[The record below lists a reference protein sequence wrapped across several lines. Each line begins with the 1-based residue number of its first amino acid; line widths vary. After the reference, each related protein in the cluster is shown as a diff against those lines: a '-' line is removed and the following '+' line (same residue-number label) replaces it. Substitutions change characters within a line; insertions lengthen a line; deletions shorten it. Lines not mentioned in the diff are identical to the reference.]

1 MVDLLVQFAL
11 ELVRALL
18 VDELSERV
26 RRLASRWFLRSG
38 PRDFRQVILR
48 LHRRNRDRLL
58 NRLLTETGQNL

>member
-26 RRLASRWFLRSG
+26 RTLAGRWFLSRKPG
-38 PRDFRQVILR
+38 DFRQVILR
-48 LHRRNRDRLL
+48 LHCRNRDRLL
-58 NRLLTETGQNL
+58 NRLLTEMVRNV